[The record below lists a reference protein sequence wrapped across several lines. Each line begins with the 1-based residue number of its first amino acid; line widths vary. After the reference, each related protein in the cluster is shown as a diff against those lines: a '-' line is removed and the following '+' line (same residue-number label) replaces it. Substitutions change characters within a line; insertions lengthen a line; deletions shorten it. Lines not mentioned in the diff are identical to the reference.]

1 MDTRVKP
8 AYDDRGFVVTEMAT
22 TMLDRSRYFRY
33 TPPISLIEGRFRE
46 AIPKAERV
54 RRLRAGFATPLP
66 GGFGTPPGRHYD
78 RSARS
83 SLRWGRGGPKARS
96 HPVLFFQEARP
107 EAERW
112 RSVA

>member
-8 AYDDRGFVVTEMAT
+8 AHDDRGFAVTEMAT
-22 TMLDRSRYFRY
+22 KPLDRRRYFRY
-33 TPPISLIEGRFRE
+33 NYQSRSSRGASGCDPE
-46 AIPKAERV
+46 AERV

-83 SLRWGRGGPKARS
+83 SLRWDRRGPEAGS